1 VTLDLEAAAEE
12 FAQELQ
18 QLLDAVL
25 PSPEGIDPV
34 SRQVV
39 ATIGQISDG
48 RTSFAL
54 EIGTGS
60 GDGAA
65 VPIALLF
72 GGERTAEL
80 LVQIRLIADSYAHYP
95 AVSKSTFEL
104 RVKKNPILRLD
115 FSKDHHTVPGCHWNV
130 HAERGL
136 ATALLV
142 RQPKR
147 HSGEFSKVHIP
158 VGGVRGRPCLED
170 FLQMLI
176 TEFNFDSVP
185 GAMAAIEAGR
195 VRWRKRQLAAM
206 VRDDAE
212 EAARVLGELG
222 YVVTPPADGH
232 REMRR
237 DRLVRW

>member
-1 VTLDLEAAAEE
+1 VTLDLEAAADE

-25 PSPEGIDPV
+25 PSPDGIDPV

-54 EIGTGS
+54 EIGTG
-60 GDGAA
+60 GGAA
-65 VPIALLF
+65 VPIALMHK
-72 GGERTAEL
+72 GERTAEL
-80 LVQIRLIADSYAHYP
+80 LVHIRLIADSYSHYP
-95 AVSKSTFEL
+95 AVSQSTFEL

-115 FSKDHHTVPGCHWNV
+115 FSKDTHKVPGCHWNV
-130 HAERGL
+130 HAERGA

-142 RQPKR
+142 LQTKR

-170 FLQMLI
+170 FLQLLI
-176 TEFNFDSVP
+176 SEFNFDSVS
-185 GAMAAIEAGR
+185 GAMTAIEDGR
-195 VRWRKRQLAAM
+195 VLWRKRQLAAM

-222 YVVTPPADGH
+222 YVVTPPAEGH
-232 REMRR
+232 RHMRR